1 MELEDRYRKLINDR
15 HGKKLNTPVF
25 QVSQSPFLYLTEKE
39 IRTAINR
46 AAKLFDD
53 PEPVLNPTLIIARD
67 GTIHRKVKGKK
78 AVPVHT
84 GKNIQQ
90 REIPS
95 SVARVIMA
103 ENPEGYDTFD
113 QMFEGGKPVK
123 GILKSYYCDKCKRR
137 HFSGTRTF
145 DAHFEYA
152 RLTL

>member
-53 PEPVLNPTLIIARD
+53 PEPVPNPTLIIARD
-67 GTIHRKVKGKK
+67 GTIHRKVKGK
-78 AVPVHT
+78 
-84 GKNIQQ
+84 N
-90 REIPS
+90 
-95 SVARVIMA
+95 
-103 ENPEGYDTFD
+103 
-113 QMFEGGKPVK
+113 GKPVK